1 MKKLVATIL
10 ALVMALGVTTI
21 SWASEV
27 ENVAQTT
34 KGNTTKQ
41 YSSLAEALNA
51 AKDGGTVELL
61 RDVTLT
67 GTWTAVGT
75 ENAPFKGT
83 FDGKGYTITR
93 LTITTSDNEY
103 MGFIGMLDGGT
114 VKNVKFASVSVNGM
128 DDVGTAV
135 GRIINGGIVSG
146 VQVLGGTVS
155 GAKRVG
161 GVVGS
166 IIADGSA
173 LNCTNAATVT
183 GNVYNVG
190 GIVGAAYYTEEGK
203 QMYITNCANN
213 GEVTS
218 SSVGAGG
225 IVGLSAANVS
235 GNTNTAAVKGTE
247 VGGIVG
253 EQKSYGSVTNNTNS
267 GAVTYTTYTSGENT
281 YGAGGIIGWLRYH
294 GTSEARAYK
303 VSDIISVTG
312 NKNSGSVAGG
322 NDAGGIV
329 GTVYNSAV
337 IMNNKN
343 TATSFSATTFAAG
356 IVGNYQ
362 ITEVP
367 AATAPARNELTFGS
381 NNTSTAT
388 LDQINAPCKALLIY
402 TNDNPI
408 IEEVVPDP
416 TPEQPPRYYYNST
429 TDTKTDTTKGS
440 PKTFD
445 AGIGIYAVT
454 AVLSVTGMAW
464 TAKKRH

>member
-10 ALVMALGVTTI
+10 ALALAFSVTTI

-27 ENVAQTT
+27 ENVAQTK
-34 KGNTTKQ
+34 KGNTTTQ

-51 AKDGGTVELL
+51 AKYGGTVELL
-61 RDVTLT
+61 KDVTLT
-67 GTWTAVGT
+67 SNWTTVGT
-75 ENAPFKGT
+75 ETEPFKGT
-83 FDGKGYTITR
+83 FDGKGYTITG
-93 LTITTSDNEY
+93 LTIPTSDNDNEY

-114 VKNVKFASVSVNGM
+114 VKNVKFASVSVNGK

-146 VQVLGGTVS
+146 VQVLGGKVS
-155 GAKRVG
+155 GDKRVG

-166 IIADGSA
+166 IKASGTVSD
-173 LNCTNAATVT
+173 CTNEADVT
-183 GNVYNVG
+183 AKDRNAG
-190 GIVGAAYYTEEGK
+190 GIVGSAYYTATGK
-203 QMYITNCANN
+203 QMYITNCVNN
-213 GEVTS
+213 GAVTAS
-218 SSVGAGG
+218 GVCGG
-225 IVGLSAANVS
+225 IVSLSAANVS

-267 GAVTYTTYTSGENT
+267 GAVTNTSENAA

-294 GTSEARAYK
+294 GTSEASAYE

-312 NKNSGSVAGG
+312 NKNSGSVTGG

-362 ITEVP
+362 TTETP
-367 AATAPARNELTFGS
+367 AATAPAQNKLTFGS

-388 LDQINAPCKALLIY
+388 LDQIKAPCKALLIY
-402 TNDNPI
+402 TNDNHI

-416 TPEQPPRYYYNST
+416 TPEQPPRYYYSSTT

>member
-1 MKKLVATIL
+1 MKKLLATIL
-10 ALVMALGVTTI
+10 ALVMAVGVTTVA
-21 SWASEV
+21 WAEQPA
-27 ENVAQTT
+27 VAKMGETT
-34 KGNTTKQ
+34 YTNLHQ
-41 YSSLAEALNA
+41 ALEAAVN
-51 AKDGGTVELL
+51 GGTVELL
-61 RDVTLT
+61 GDVTLT
-67 GTWTAVGT
+67 GIWTAVGT

-83 FDGKGYTITR
+83 FDGKGYTITG
-93 LTITTSDNEY
+93 LNIPTNDNEY
-103 MGFIGMLDGGT
+103 VGLIGMLDGGK
-114 VKNVKFASVSVNGM
+114 VKNVKFASVSVTGK

-135 GRIINGGIVSG
+135 GRIINGGTVSG

-166 IIADGSA
+166 IKANGTVSD
-173 LNCTNAATVT
+173 CTNAAVVT
-183 GNVYNVG
+183 ANDRNAG
-190 GIVGAAYYTEEGK
+190 GIVGSAYYTATGQ
-203 QMYITNCANN
+203 QMYITNCVNN
-213 GEVTS
+213 GAVTAS
-218 SSVGAGG
+218 GVCGG
-225 IVGLSAANVS
+225 IVSLSAANVS
-235 GNTNTAAVKGTE
+235 GNTNTTEVKGTE

-267 GAVTYTTYTSGENT
+267 GAVTNTSGNAA

-294 GTSEARAYK
+294 GTSEASAYE

-312 NKNSGSVAGG
+312 NKNSGSVTGG

-343 TATSFSATTFAAG
+343 TATSFSAATFAAG

-362 ITEVP
+362 TVETP
-367 AATAPARNELTFGS
+367 AAEAPAQNKLTFGS
-381 NNTSTAT
+381 NTSTT
-388 LDQINAPCKALLIY
+388 PLEQINANCKDLLIY
-402 TNDNPI
+402 TNGNPI

-416 TPEQPPRYYYNST
+416 TPEQPPHYYYHPT

-445 AGIGIYAVT
+445 AGVGIYAVT

>member
-1 MKKLVATIL
+1 MKKLLATIL

-34 KGNTTKQ
+34 KDGTTTP
-41 YSSLAEALNA
+41 YTSLTDALNA

-61 RDVTLT
+61 KNVTLT
-67 GTWTAVGT
+67 RNWTTVGT
-75 ENAPFKGT
+75 ESEPFKGT
-83 FDGKGYTITR
+83 FDGKGYTITG
-93 LTITTSDNEY
+93 LNIPTNDNEY
-103 MGFIGMLDGGT
+103 VGLIGILDGGT
-114 VKNVKFASVSVNGM
+114 VKNVKFASVSVTGK

-135 GRIINGGIVSG
+135 GRIINGGTVSG

-166 IIADGSA
+166 IKANGTVSD
-173 LNCTNAATVT
+173 CTNAAGVT
-183 GNVYNVG
+183 ANDRNAG
-190 GIVGAAYYTEEGK
+190 GIVGSAYYTETGK
-203 QMYITNCANN
+203 QMYITGCVNN
-213 GEVTS
+213 GAVTAS
-218 SSVGAGG
+218 GGVCGG
-225 IVGLSAANVS
+225 IVSLSAANVS

-267 GAVTYTTYTSGENT
+267 GAVMNT
-281 YGAGGIIGWLRYH
+281 GGNAAYGAGGIIGWLRYH
-294 GTSEARAYK
+294 GRSEANAYP
-303 VSDIISVTG
+303 VSEIISVTG
-312 NKNSGSVAGG
+312 NKNSGSVTGG

-343 TATSFSATTFAAG
+343 TATSFSAATFAAG

-362 ITEVP
+362 TVETP
-367 AATAPARNELTFGS
+367 AAEAPAQNKLTFGS
-381 NNTSTAT
+381 DNTSAAT
-388 LDQINAPCKALLIY
+388 LEQITAPCKALLIY

-416 TPEQPPRYYYNST
+416 APEQPPHYYYHPT

>member
-1 MKKLVATIL
+1 MKKLLATIL

-34 KGNTTKQ
+34 KGNTTTQ

-61 RDVTLT
+61 KNVTLT
-67 GTWTAVGT
+67 GNWTTVGT
-75 ENAPFKGT
+75 ESEPFKGT
-83 FDGKGYTITR
+83 FDGKGYTITG
-93 LTITTSDNEY
+93 LNIPTSDNEY

-114 VKNVKFASVSVNGM
+114 VKNVKFASVSVNGK

-166 IIADGSA
+166 IKASGTVSD
-173 LNCTNAATVT
+173 CTNAAGVT
-183 GNVYNVG
+183 ANDRNAG
-190 GIVGAAYYTEEGK
+190 GIVGSAYYTETGK
-203 QMYITNCANN
+203 QMYITNCVNN
-213 GEVTS
+213 GAVTAS
-218 SSVGAGG
+218 GVCGG
-225 IVGLSAANVS
+225 IVSLSAANVS

-267 GAVTYTTYTSGENT
+267 GAVTNT
-281 YGAGGIIGWLRYH
+281 GGNAAYGAGGIIGWLRYH
-294 GTSEARAYK
+294 GTSEASAYE

-312 NKNSGSVAGG
+312 NKNSGSVTGG

-329 GTVYNSAV
+329 GAVYNSAV

-343 TATSFSATTFAAG
+343 TATSFSAATFAAG

-362 ITEVP
+362 TTETP
-367 AATAPARNELTFGS
+367 AATAPAQNKLTFGS
-381 NNTSTAT
+381 NNTSTT
-388 LDQINAPCKALLIY
+388 PLDQITAPCKDLLIY
-402 TNDNPI
+402 TNGNSI
-408 IEEVVPDP
+408 IAEVVPEP
-416 TPEQPPRYYYNST
+416 TPEQPPHYYYHPT
-429 TDTKTDTTKGS
+429 TDTKADETKGS

-445 AGIGIYAVT
+445 AGVGIYAVT

>member
-1 MKKLVATIL
+1 MKKLLATIL

-34 KGNTTKQ
+34 KGNTTTQ

-61 RDVTLT
+61 KNVTLT
-67 GTWTAVGT
+67 GNWTTVGT
-75 ENAPFKGT
+75 ESEPFKGT
-83 FDGKGYTITR
+83 FDGKGYTITG
-93 LTITTSDNEY
+93 LNIPTSDNEY

-114 VKNVKFASVSVNGM
+114 VKNVKFASVSVNGK

-166 IIADGSA
+166 IKASGTVSD
-173 LNCTNAATVT
+173 CTNAAGVT
-183 GNVYNVG
+183 ANDRNAG
-190 GIVGAAYYTEEGK
+190 GIVGSAYYTETGK
-203 QMYITNCANN
+203 QMYITNCVNN
-213 GEVTS
+213 GAVTAS
-218 SSVGAGG
+218 GVCGG
-225 IVGLSAANVS
+225 IVSLSAANVS

-267 GAVTYTTYTSGENT
+267 GAVTNT
-281 YGAGGIIGWLRYH
+281 GGNAAYGAGGIIGWLRYH
-294 GTSEARAYK
+294 GTSEANAYA
-303 VSDIISVTG
+303 VSAIISVTG
-312 NKNSGSVAGG
+312 NKNSGSVTGG

-343 TATSFSATTFAAG
+343 TATSFSAATFAAG

-362 ITEVP
+362 ITETPAAPVP
-367 AATAPARNELTFGS
+367 AQNKLTFGS
-381 NNTSTAT
+381 NNTSAAT
-388 LDQINAPCKALLIY
+388 LDQINAPCEALLIY
-402 TNDNPI
+402 TNGNPI

-416 TPEQPPRYYYNST
+416 TPEQPPHYYYHPT
-429 TDTKTDTTKGS
+429 TDTKADEAKGS

-445 AGIGIYAVT
+445 AGVGIYAVT

>member
-1 MKKLVATIL
+1 MKKLLATIL
-10 ALVMALGVTTI
+10 ALVMALGVTTAA
-21 SWASEV
+21 WAD

-34 KGNTTKQ
+34 KDGTTTP
-41 YSSLAEALNA
+41 YTSLTDALNA
-51 AKDGGTVELL
+51 AKGGGTVELL
-61 RDVTLT
+61 KNVTLT
-67 GTWTAVGT
+67 GNWTTVGT
-75 ENAPFKGT
+75 ETEPFKGT
-83 FDGKGYTITR
+83 FDGKGYTITG
-93 LTITTSDNEY
+93 LNISTNENDY
-103 MGFIGMLDGGT
+103 VGLIGILDGGT
-114 VKNVKFASVSVNGM
+114 VKNVKFASVSVNGK

-135 GRIINGGIVSG
+135 GRIINGGTVSG

-166 IIADGSA
+166 IKANGMVSDCI
-173 LNCTNAATVT
+173 NAATVT
-183 GNVYNVG
+183 GSVYNVG
-190 GIVGAAYYTEEGK
+190 GIVGAAYYTKTDK

-213 GEVTS
+213 GAVTS

-235 GNTNTAAVKGTE
+235 GNTNTAEVKGTE

-267 GAVTYTTYTSGENT
+267 GAVTYTNGANT

-294 GTSEARAYK
+294 GTSEASTYE

-312 NKNSGSVAGG
+312 NKNSGNVTGG

-367 AATAPARNELTFGS
+367 AAAVPAQNKLTFGDD
-381 NNTSTAT
+381 NTSTAT
-388 LDQINAPCKALLIY
+388 LEQITAQCKDRLIY
-402 TNDNPI
+402 TNGNA
-408 IEEVVPDP
+408 IEIVEVPDP
-416 TPEQPPRYYYNST
+416 TPEQPPHYYYHPT
-429 TDTKTDTTKGS
+429 TDTKTDETKGS

>member
-27 ENVAQTT
+27 KNVAQTT
-34 KGNTTKQ
+34 KGNTTTQ
-41 YSSLAEALNA
+41 YSSLTDALNA

-61 RDVTLT
+61 GDVTLT

-75 ENAPFKGT
+75 ETEPFKGT
-83 FDGKGYTITR
+83 FDGKGYTITG
-93 LTITTSDNEY
+93 LAIPTSDNEY
-103 MGFIGMLDGGT
+103 MGFIGMLDGGK
-114 VKNVKFASVSVNGM
+114 VKNVKFASVFVTGKN
-128 DDVGTAV
+128 DVGTAV

-183 GNVYNVG
+183 GSVYNVG
-190 GIVGAAYYTEEGK
+190 GIVGAAYYTKTGK
-203 QMYITNCANN
+203 QMHITDCKNN
-213 GEVTS
+213 GAVTS
-218 SSVGAGG
+218 SGMGAGG

-235 GNTNTAAVKGTE
+235 GNTNTAEVKGTE

-267 GAVTYTTYTSGENT
+267 GAVTYTNGANT

-294 GTSEARAYK
+294 GTSEASAYE

-312 NKNSGSVAGG
+312 NKNSGSVTGG

-362 ITEVP
+362 TTETP
-367 AATAPARNELTFGS
+367 AATAPAQNKLTFGS

-416 TPEQPPRYYYNST
+416 TPEQPPRYYYSSTT

>member
-10 ALVMALGVTTI
+10 ALALAFSVTTI

-34 KGNTTKQ
+34 KGNTTTQ

-61 RDVTLT
+61 KNVTLT
-67 GTWTAVGT
+67 SNWTTVGT
-75 ENAPFKGT
+75 ETEPFKGT
-83 FDGKGYTITR
+83 FDGKGYTITG
-93 LTITTSDNEY
+93 LTIPTSDNDNEY

-114 VKNVKFASVSVNGM
+114 VKNVKFASVSVNGK

-166 IIADGSA
+166 IKASGTVSD
-173 LNCTNAATVT
+173 CTNAAVVT
-183 GNVYNVG
+183 ANDRNAG
-190 GIVGAAYYTEEGK
+190 GIVGSAYYTETGK
-203 QMYITNCANN
+203 QMYITNCVNN
-213 GEVTS
+213 GAVTAS
-218 SSVGAGG
+218 GVCGG
-225 IVGLSAANVS
+225 IVSLSAANVS

-267 GAVTYTTYTSGENT
+267 GAVTNTSENAA

-294 GTSEARAYK
+294 GTSEASAYE

-312 NKNSGSVAGG
+312 NKNSGSVTGG

-362 ITEVP
+362 TTETP
-367 AATAPARNELTFGS
+367 AATAPAQNKLTFGS

-388 LDQINAPCKALLIY
+388 LDQINALCKALLIY

-416 TPEQPPRYYYNST
+416 TPEQPPRYYYSSTT

>member
-34 KGNTTKQ
+34 KGNTTTQ

-61 RDVTLT
+61 GDVTLT

-75 ENAPFKGT
+75 KNAPFKGT
-83 FDGKGYTITR
+83 FDGKGYTITG
-93 LTITTSDNEY
+93 LNIPTSDNEY

-114 VKNVKFASVSVNGM
+114 VKNVKFASVSVNGK

-183 GNVYNVG
+183 GSVYNVG
-190 GIVGAAYYTEEGK
+190 GIVGAAYYTKTGK
-203 QMYITNCANN
+203 QMHITDCKNN
-213 GEVTS
+213 GAVIS
-218 SSVGAGG
+218 SGMGAGG

-235 GNTNTAAVKGTE
+235 GNTNMAEVKGTE

-267 GAVTYTTYTSGENT
+267 GAVTYTNGANT

-294 GTSEARAYK
+294 GTSEASAYE

-312 NKNSGSVAGG
+312 NKNSGSVTGK

-329 GTVYNSAV
+329 GVVYNSAV

-343 TATSFSATTFAAG
+343 TATSISAATFAAG

-367 AATAPARNELTFGS
+367 AAAVPVQNKLTFGDD
-381 NNTSTAT
+381 NTSTAT
-388 LDQINAPCKALLIY
+388 LEQITAQCKDLLIY
-402 TNDNPI
+402 TNGNA
-408 IEEVVPDP
+408 IEIVEVPDP

-429 TDTKTDTTKGS
+429 TTTTKDEAKGS

>member
-1 MKKLVATIL
+1 MKKLLATIL
-10 ALVMALGVTTI
+10 ALVMALSVTTI

-34 KGNTTKQ
+34 KGNTTTQ

-61 RDVTLT
+61 KNVTLT
-67 GTWTAVGT
+67 GNWTTVGT
-75 ENAPFKGT
+75 ETEPFKGT
-83 FDGKGYTITR
+83 FDGKGYTITG
-93 LTITTSDNEY
+93 LTILTSYNEY

-114 VKNVKFASVSVNGM
+114 VKNVKFASVSVNGK

-166 IIADGSA
+166 IKASGTVSDCI
-173 LNCTNAATVT
+173 NAAVVT
-183 GNVYNVG
+183 ANDRNAG
-190 GIVGAAYYTEEGK
+190 GIVGSAYYTATGQ
-203 QMYITNCANN
+203 QMYITNCVNN
-213 GEVTS
+213 GAVTAS
-218 SSVGAGG
+218 GGVCGG
-225 IVGLSAANVS
+225 IVSLSAANVS

-267 GAVTYTTYTSGENT
+267 GAVMNT
-281 YGAGGIIGWLRYH
+281 GGNAAYGAGGIIGWLRYH
-294 GTSEARAYK
+294 GRSEANAYP
-303 VSDIISVTG
+303 VSEIISVTG
-312 NKNSGSVAGG
+312 NKNSGSVTGD

-343 TATSFSATTFAAG
+343 TATSFTAATFAAG

-362 ITEVP
+362 TVETP
-367 AATAPARNELTFGS
+367 AAGAPAQNKLTFGS
-381 NNTSTAT
+381 DNTSAAT
-388 LDQINAPCKALLIY
+388 LEQITAPCKALLIY

-416 TPEQPPRYYYNST
+416 APEQPPHYYYHPT

-445 AGIGIYAVT
+445 AGVGIYAVT

>member
-34 KGNTTKQ
+34 KGNTTTQ

-61 RDVTLT
+61 KNVTLT
-67 GTWTAVGT
+67 GNWTTVGT
-75 ENAPFKGT
+75 ETEPFKGT
-83 FDGKGYTITR
+83 FDGKGYTITG
-93 LTITTSDNEY
+93 LIIPTSDNEY

-114 VKNVKFASVSVNGM
+114 VKNVKFASVSVTGKN
-128 DDVGTAV
+128 DVGTAV
-135 GRIINGGIVSG
+135 GRIINGGTVSG
-146 VQVLGGTVS
+146 VQVLSGSVS

-183 GNVYNVG
+183 GSVYNVG

-235 GNTNTAAVKGTE
+235 GNTNTAPVKGTE

-267 GAVTYTTYTSGENT
+267 GAVTYTSGENT

-294 GTSEARAYK
+294 GTREASAYK

-362 ITEVP
+362 TTETP
-367 AATAPARNELTFGS
+367 AATAPAQNKLTFGS

-416 TPEQPPRYYYNST
+416 TPEQPPHYYYHPT
-429 TDTKTDTTKGS
+429 TDTKADDTKGS

-445 AGIGIYAVT
+445 AGVGIYAVT

>member
-10 ALVMALGVTTI
+10 ALALAFSVTTI

-34 KGNTTKQ
+34 KGNTTTQ

-61 RDVTLT
+61 KNVTLT
-67 GTWTAVGT
+67 GNWTTVGT
-75 ENAPFKGT
+75 ESEPFKGT
-83 FDGKGYTITR
+83 FDGKGYTITG
-93 LTITTSDNEY
+93 LTIPTSDNEY

-114 VKNVKFASVSVNGM
+114 VKNVKFASVSVNGK

-166 IIADGSA
+166 IKASGTVSD
-173 LNCTNAATVT
+173 CTNAAVVT
-183 GNVYNVG
+183 ANDRNAG
-190 GIVGAAYYTEEGK
+190 GIVGSAYYTETGK
-203 QMYITNCANN
+203 QMYITNCENN
-213 GEVTS
+213 GAVTAS
-218 SSVGAGG
+218 GVCGG
-225 IVGLSAANVS
+225 IVSLSAANVS

-267 GAVTYTTYTSGENT
+267 GAVTNTSENAA

-294 GTSEARAYK
+294 GTSEASAYE

-312 NKNSGSVAGG
+312 NKNSGSVTGG

-362 ITEVP
+362 TVETP
-367 AATAPARNELTFGS
+367 AAEAPAQNKLTFGS
-381 NNTSTAT
+381 NTSTT
-388 LDQINAPCKALLIY
+388 PLEQINANCKDLLIY
-402 TNDNPI
+402 TNGNPI

-416 TPEQPPRYYYNST
+416 TPEQPPHYYYHPT

-445 AGIGIYAVT
+445 AGVGIYAVT

>member
-1 MKKLVATIL
+1 MKKLLATIL
-10 ALVMALGVTTI
+10 ALALAFSVTTL
-21 SWASEV
+21 SWAD

-34 KGNTTKQ
+34 KDNTTTP
-41 YSSLAEALNA
+41 YTSLVDALNA
-51 AKDGGTVELL
+51 AKNGGTVELL

-67 GTWTAVGT
+67 GNWTTVGT
-75 ENAPFKGT
+75 ETEPFKGT
-83 FDGKGYTITR
+83 FDGKGYTITG
-93 LTITTSDNEY
+93 LTIPTSDKY

-114 VKNVKFASVSVNGM
+114 VKNVKFASVSVTGK

-166 IIADGSA
+166 IKANGKVSD
-173 LNCTNAATVT
+173 CTNAAVVT
-183 GNVYNVG
+183 ANDRNAG
-190 GIVGAAYYTEEGK
+190 GIVGSAYYTATGQ
-203 QMYITNCANN
+203 QMYITNCVNN
-213 GEVTS
+213 GAVTAS
-218 SSVGAGG
+218 GVCGG
-225 IVGLSAANVS
+225 IVSLSAANVS

-267 GAVTYTTYTSGENT
+267 GAVTKTGGNAA

-294 GTSEARAYK
+294 ETSEANAYP
-303 VSDIISVTG
+303 VSEIISVTG
-312 NKNSGSVAGG
+312 NKNSGSVTGG

-337 IMNNKN
+337 IMNNQN
-343 TATSFSATTFAAG
+343 TATSISAATFAAG

-362 ITEVP
+362 TVETP
-367 AATAPARNELTFGS
+367 TAEAPAQNKLTFGS
-381 NNTSTAT
+381 DNTSAAT
-388 LDQINAPCKALLIY
+388 LEQITAPCKALLIY

-416 TPEQPPRYYYNST
+416 APEQPPHYYYHPT
-429 TDTKTDTTKGS
+429 TDTKTDEAKGS

>member
-1 MKKLVATIL
+1 MKKLLATIL

-34 KGNTTKQ
+34 KGNTTTQ

-51 AKDGGTVELL
+51 AKNGGTVELL
-61 RDVTLT
+61 KNVTLT
-67 GTWTAVGT
+67 GNWTTVGA
-75 ENAPFKGT
+75 ESDPFKGT
-83 FDGKGYTITR
+83 FDGKGYTITG
-93 LTITTSDNEY
+93 LNISTSENDY
-103 MGFIGMLDGGT
+103 VGFIGELDGGK
-114 VKNVKFASVSVNGM
+114 VKNVKFASVSVTGKN
-128 DDVGTAV
+128 DVGTAV

-183 GNVYNVG
+183 GSEYNVG
-190 GIVGAAYYTEEGK
+190 GIVGAAYYTKTGK
-203 QMYITNCANN
+203 QMHITDCKNN
-213 GEVTS
+213 GAVTS
-218 SSVGAGG
+218 SGMGAGG

-235 GNTNTAAVKGTE
+235 GNTNTAEVKGTE

-253 EQKSYGSVTNNTNS
+253 EQKFYGSVTNNTNS
-267 GAVTYTTYTSGENT
+267 GAVTYTNGANT

-294 GTSEARAYK
+294 GTSEASEYE

-312 NKNSGSVAGG
+312 NKNSGSVTGG

-337 IMNNKN
+337 IMNNQN
-343 TATSFSATTFAAG
+343 TATSISAATFAAG

-362 ITEVP
+362 TVETP
-367 AATAPARNELTFGS
+367 TAEAPAQNKLTFGS
-381 NNTSTAT
+381 NNTSTT
-388 LDQINAPCKALLIY
+388 PLERINANCKDLLIY
-402 TNDNPI
+402 TNGNPI

-416 TPEQPPRYYYNST
+416 TPEQPPRYYYSST

>member
-1 MKKLVATIL
+1 MKKLLATIL
-10 ALVMALGVTTI
+10 ALVMAVGVTTI
-21 SWASEV
+21 SWAEQPA
-27 ENVAQTT
+27 VAKMGGTT
-34 KGNTTKQ
+34 YTNLHQ
-41 YSSLAEALNA
+41 ALEEAVN
-51 AKDGGTVELL
+51 GGTVELL
-61 RDVTLT
+61 GDVTLT
-67 GTWTAVGT
+67 DTWTAVGT

-83 FDGKGYTITR
+83 FDGKGYTITG
-93 LTITTSDNEY
+93 LTIPTSDNDEY

-114 VKNVKFASVSVNGM
+114 VKNVKFASVSVTGK

-135 GRIINGGIVSG
+135 GRIINGGIVSD

-166 IIADGSA
+166 IKASGTVSD
-173 LNCTNAATVT
+173 CTNAAVVT
-183 GNVYNVG
+183 ANDRNAG
-190 GIVGAAYYTEEGK
+190 GIVGSAYYTATGQ
-203 QMYITNCANN
+203 QMYITNCVNN
-213 GEVTS
+213 GAVTAS
-218 SSVGAGG
+218 GVCGG
-225 IVGLSAANVS
+225 IVSLSAANVS

-267 GAVTYTTYTSGENT
+267 GAVANT
-281 YGAGGIIGWLRYH
+281 GGNAAYGAGGIIGWLRYH
-294 GTSEARAYK
+294 ETSEANEYP
-303 VSDIISVTG
+303 VSEIISVTG
-312 NKNSGSVAGG
+312 NKNSGSVTGG

-343 TATSFSATTFAAG
+343 TATSFSAATFAAG

-362 ITEVP
+362 TVETP
-367 AATAPARNELTFGS
+367 AAEAPAQNKLTFGS
-381 NNTSTAT
+381 DNTSAAT
-388 LDQINAPCKALLIY
+388 LEQITAPCKALLIY

-416 TPEQPPRYYYNST
+416 APEQPPHYYYHPT

-445 AGIGIYAVT
+445 AGVGIYAVT

>member
-27 ENVAQTT
+27 ENVAKTT
-34 KGNTTKQ
+34 KGNTTTP
-41 YSSLAEALNA
+41 YTSLTDALNA

-61 RDVTLT
+61 GDVTLT

-83 FDGKGYTITR
+83 FDGKGYTITG
-93 LTITTSDNEY
+93 LNISTNENDY
-103 MGFIGMLDGGT
+103 VGLIGILDGGT
-114 VKNVKFASVSVNGM
+114 VKNVKFARVSVTGKN
-128 DDVGTAV
+128 DVGTAV

-166 IIADGSA
+166 IKANGTVSD
-173 LNCTNAATVT
+173 CTNAAVVT
-183 GNVYNVG
+183 ANDRNAG
-190 GIVGAAYYTEEGK
+190 GIVGSAYYTETGK
-203 QMYITNCANN
+203 QMYITNCVNN
-213 GEVTS
+213 GAVTAS
-218 SSVGAGG
+218 GVCGVCGG
-225 IVGLSAANVS
+225 IVSLSAANVS

-267 GAVTYTTYTSGENT
+267 GAVTNTSENAA

-294 GTSEARAYK
+294 DTSEASAYE

-312 NKNSGSVAGG
+312 NKNSGNVTGG

-362 ITEVP
+362 ITEDPAAAVP
-367 AATAPARNELTFGS
+367 AQNKLTFGS

-416 TPEQPPRYYYNST
+416 TPEQPPRYYYSST

>member
-1 MKKLVATIL
+1 MKKLLATIL

-34 KGNTTKQ
+34 KGNTTTQ

-61 RDVTLT
+61 KNVTLT
-67 GTWTAVGT
+67 GNWTTVGT
-75 ENAPFKGT
+75 ESEPFKGT
-83 FDGKGYTITR
+83 FDGKGYTITG
-93 LTITTSDNEY
+93 LNIPTSDNEY
-103 MGFIGMLDGGT
+103 MGFIGMLNGGT
-114 VKNVKFASVSVNGM
+114 VKNVKFASVSVNGK

-166 IIADGSA
+166 IKASGTVSD
-173 LNCTNAATVT
+173 CTNAAGVT
-183 GNVYNVG
+183 ANDRNAG
-190 GIVGAAYYTEEGK
+190 GIVGSAYYTETGK
-203 QMYITNCANN
+203 QMYITNCVNN
-213 GEVTS
+213 GAVTAS
-218 SSVGAGG
+218 GVCGG
-225 IVGLSAANVS
+225 IVSLSAANVS
-235 GNTNTAAVKGTE
+235 GNTNTAAVQGTE

-267 GAVTYTTYTSGENT
+267 GAVTNT
-281 YGAGGIIGWLRYH
+281 GRNAAYGAGGIIGWLRYH
-294 GTSEARAYK
+294 GTSEANAYA
-303 VSDIISVTG
+303 VSEIISVTG
-312 NKNSGSVAGG
+312 NKNSGSVTGG

-343 TATSFSATTFAAG
+343 TATSLSAATFAAG

-362 ITEVP
+362 TTETP
-367 AATAPARNELTFGS
+367 AATAPAQNKLTFGS
-381 NNTSTAT
+381 NNTSAAT
-388 LDQINAPCKALLIY
+388 LDQINAACEALLIY
-402 TNDNPI
+402 TNGNPI

-416 TPEQPPRYYYNST
+416 TPEQPPRYYYYNSTT
-429 TDTKTDTTKGS
+429 TDTKADEAKGS

>member
-1 MKKLVATIL
+1 MKKLLATIL

-34 KGNTTKQ
+34 KGNTTTQ

-61 RDVTLT
+61 KNVTLT
-67 GTWTAVGT
+67 GNWTTVGT
-75 ENAPFKGT
+75 ESEPFEGT
-83 FDGKGYTITR
+83 FDGKGYTITG
-93 LTITTSDNEY
+93 LNIPTSDNEY

-114 VKNVKFASVSVNGM
+114 VKNVKFASVSVNGK

-166 IIADGSA
+166 IKASGTVSD
-173 LNCTNAATVT
+173 CTNAAVVT
-183 GNVYNVG
+183 ANDRNAG
-190 GIVGAAYYTEEGK
+190 GIVGSAYYTATGQ
-203 QMYITNCANN
+203 QMYITNCVNN
-213 GEVTS
+213 GAVTAS
-218 SSVGAGG
+218 GVCGG
-225 IVGLSAANVS
+225 IVSLSAANVS

-267 GAVTYTTYTSGENT
+267 GAVVNT
-281 YGAGGIIGWLRYH
+281 GGNAAYGAGGIIGWLRYH
-294 GTSEARAYK
+294 GRSEANAYP
-303 VSDIISVTG
+303 VSEIISVTG
-312 NKNSGSVAGG
+312 NKNSGSVTGG

-337 IMNNKN
+337 IMNNQN
-343 TATSFSATTFAAG
+343 TAASFSAATFAAG

-362 ITEVP
+362 TVETP
-367 AATAPARNELTFGS
+367 AAEAPAQNKLTFGS
-381 NNTSTAT
+381 NTSTT
-388 LDQINAPCKALLIY
+388 PLEQINANCKDLLIY
-402 TNDNPI
+402 TNGNPI

-416 TPEQPPRYYYNST
+416 TPEPPPRYYYSSTT

-445 AGIGIYAVT
+445 AGIGIYALT

>member
-1 MKKLVATIL
+1 MLATIL

-34 KGNTTKQ
+34 KGNTTTQ

-61 RDVTLT
+61 KNVTLT
-67 GTWTAVGT
+67 GNWTTVGT
-75 ENAPFKGT
+75 ETEPFKGT
-83 FDGKGYTITR
+83 FDGKGYTITG
-93 LTITTSDNEY
+93 LTIPTSDNEY

-114 VKNVKFASVSVNGM
+114 VKNVKFASVSVTGKN
-128 DDVGTAV
+128 DVGTAV

-166 IIADGSA
+166 IKASGTVSD
-173 LNCTNAATVT
+173 CTNAAVVT
-183 GNVYNVG
+183 ANDRNAG
-190 GIVGAAYYTEEGK
+190 GIVGSAYYTETGK
-203 QMYITNCANN
+203 QMYITNCVNN
-213 GEVTS
+213 GAVTAS
-218 SSVGAGG
+218 GVCGG
-225 IVGLSAANVS
+225 IVSLSAANVS

-267 GAVTYTTYTSGENT
+267 GAVTNTGENAA

-294 GTSEARAYK
+294 GTSEASAYE

-312 NKNSGSVAGG
+312 NKNSGNVTGG

-367 AATAPARNELTFGS
+367 AAAVPARNKLTFGDD
-381 NNTSTAT
+381 NTSTAT
-388 LDQINAPCKALLIY
+388 LEQITAQCKDRLIY
-402 TNDNPI
+402 TNGNA
-408 IEEVVPDP
+408 IEIVEVPDP

-429 TDTKTDTTKGS
+429 TTDTKADETKGS

-445 AGIGIYAVT
+445 AGVGIYAVT

>member
-10 ALVMALGVTTI
+10 ALALAFSVTTI

-34 KGNTTKQ
+34 KGNTTTQ

-61 RDVTLT
+61 KNVTLT
-67 GTWTAVGT
+67 SNWTTVGT
-75 ENAPFKGT
+75 ETEPFKGT
-83 FDGKGYTITR
+83 FDGKGYTITG
-93 LTITTSDNEY
+93 LTIPTSDNEY

-114 VKNVKFASVSVNGM
+114 VKNVKFASVSVNGK

-166 IIADGSA
+166 IKASGTVSD
-173 LNCTNAATVT
+173 CTNAAVVT
-183 GNVYNVG
+183 ANDRNAG
-190 GIVGAAYYTEEGK
+190 GIVGSAYYTATGQ
-203 QMYITNCANN
+203 QMYITNCVNN
-213 GEVTS
+213 GAVTAFG
-218 SSVGAGG
+218 VCGG
-225 IVGLSAANVS
+225 IVSLSAANVS

-267 GAVTYTTYTSGENT
+267 GAVTNTSENAA

-294 GTSEARAYK
+294 GTSEASAYE

-312 NKNSGSVAGG
+312 NKNSGSVTGG

-362 ITEVP
+362 TTETP
-367 AATAPARNELTFGS
+367 AATAPAQNKLTFGS

-416 TPEQPPRYYYNST
+416 TPEQPPRYYYSSTT

>member
-1 MKKLVATIL
+1 MLATIL
-10 ALVMALGVTTI
+10 ALVMAVGVTTI

-34 KGNTTKQ
+34 KGNTTTQ

-61 RDVTLT
+61 KNVTLT
-67 GTWTAVGT
+67 GNWTTVGA
-75 ENAPFKGT
+75 ESKPFKGT
-83 FDGKGYTITR
+83 FDGKGYTITG
-93 LTITTSDNEY
+93 LNISTSENDY
-103 MGFIGMLDGGT
+103 VGFIGMLDGGK
-114 VKNVKFASVSVNGM
+114 VKNVKFASVSVTGKN
-128 DDVGTAV
+128 DVGTAV

-183 GNVYNVG
+183 GSVYNVG
-190 GIVGAAYYTEEGK
+190 GIVGAAYYTKTGK
-203 QMYITNCANN
+203 QMHITDCKNN
-213 GEVTS
+213 GAVTS
-218 SSVGAGG
+218 SGMGAGG

-235 GNTNTAAVKGTE
+235 GNTNTAEVKGTE

-267 GAVTYTTYTSGENT
+267 GAVTYTNGANT

-294 GTSEARAYK
+294 GTSEASAYE

-312 NKNSGSVAGG
+312 NKNSGSVTGG

-356 IVGNYQ
+356 IVGDYQ
-362 ITEVP
+362 TTEAP
-367 AATAPARNELTFGS
+367 AATAPAPARNKLTFGS

-429 TDTKTDTTKGS
+429 TTDTKTDETKGS

>member
-1 MKKLVATIL
+1 MKKLLATIL

-34 KGNTTKQ
+34 KGNTTTQ

-61 RDVTLT
+61 KNVTLT
-67 GTWTAVGT
+67 GNWTTVGT
-75 ENAPFKGT
+75 ESEPFEGT
-83 FDGKGYTITR
+83 FDGKGYTITG
-93 LTITTSDNEY
+93 LNIPTSDNEY

-114 VKNVKFASVSVNGM
+114 VKNVKFASVSVNGK

-146 VQVLGGTVS
+146 VQVLDGTVS

-166 IIADGSA
+166 IKASGTVSD
-173 LNCTNAATVT
+173 CTNAAGVT
-183 GNVYNVG
+183 ANDRNAG
-190 GIVGAAYYTEEGK
+190 GIVGSAYYTETGK
-203 QMYITNCANN
+203 QMYITNCVNN
-213 GEVTS
+213 GAVKAS
-218 SSVGAGG
+218 GVCGG
-225 IVGLSAANVS
+225 IVSLSAANVS

-267 GAVTYTTYTSGENT
+267 GAVTNT
-281 YGAGGIIGWLRYH
+281 GGNAAYGAGGIIGWLRYH
-294 GTSEARAYK
+294 GTSEASAYE

-312 NKNSGSVAGG
+312 NKNSGSVTGG

-329 GTVYNSAV
+329 GAVYNSAV

-343 TATSFSATTFAAG
+343 TATSFYAATFAAG

-362 ITEVP
+362 TTETP
-367 AATAPARNELTFGS
+367 AATAPAQNKLTFGS
-381 NNTSTAT
+381 NNTSTT
-388 LDQINAPCKALLIY
+388 PLDQITAPCKDLLIY
-402 TNDNPI
+402 TNGNSI
-408 IEEVVPDP
+408 IAEVVPEP
-416 TPEQPPRYYYNST
+416 TPEQPPHYYYHPT

>member
-1 MKKLVATIL
+1 MKKLLATIL

-34 KGNTTKQ
+34 KGNTTTQ

-61 RDVTLT
+61 KNVTLT
-67 GTWTAVGT
+67 GNWTTVGA
-75 ENAPFKGT
+75 ESEPFKGT
-83 FDGKGYTITR
+83 FDGKGYTITG
-93 LTITTSDNEY
+93 LNISTSENDY
-103 MGFIGMLDGGT
+103 VGFIGMLDGGK
-114 VKNVKFASVSVNGM
+114 VKNVKFASVSVTGKN
-128 DDVGTAV
+128 DVGTAV

-183 GNVYNVG
+183 GSVYNVG
-190 GIVGAAYYTEEGK
+190 GIVGAAYYTKTGK
-203 QMYITNCANN
+203 QMHITDCKNN
-213 GEVTS
+213 GAVTS
-218 SSVGAGG
+218 SGMGAGG

-235 GNTNTAAVKGTE
+235 GNTNTAEVKGTE

-267 GAVTYTTYTSGENT
+267 GAVTYTNGANT

-294 GTSEARAYK
+294 GTSEASAYE

-312 NKNSGSVAGG
+312 NKNSGSVTGG

-337 IMNNKN
+337 IMNNQN
-343 TATSFSATTFAAG
+343 TATSISAATFAAG

-362 ITEVP
+362 TVETP
-367 AATAPARNELTFGS
+367 TAEAPAQNKLTFGS
-381 NNTSTAT
+381 NNTSTT
-388 LDQINAPCKALLIY
+388 PLEQINANCKDLLIY
-402 TNDNPI
+402 TNGNPI

-416 TPEQPPRYYYNST
+416 TPEQPPHYYYHPT
-429 TDTKTDTTKGS
+429 TDTKADETKGS

-454 AVLSVTGMAW
+454 AVLSATGMAW

>member
-1 MKKLVATIL
+1 MKKLLATIL

-34 KGNTTKQ
+34 KDGTTTP
-41 YSSLAEALNA
+41 YTSLTDALNA

-61 RDVTLT
+61 KNVTLT
-67 GTWTAVGT
+67 RNWTTVGT
-75 ENAPFKGT
+75 ESVPFKGT
-83 FDGKGYTITR
+83 FDGKGYTITG
-93 LTITTSDNEY
+93 LNIPTNDNEY
-103 MGFIGMLDGGT
+103 VGLIGILDGGT
-114 VKNVKFASVSVNGM
+114 VKNVKFASVSVTGK

-135 GRIINGGIVSG
+135 GRIINGGTVSG

-166 IIADGSA
+166 IKANGTVSD
-173 LNCTNAATVT
+173 CTNAAGVT
-183 GNVYNVG
+183 ANDRNAG
-190 GIVGAAYYTEEGK
+190 GIVGSAYYTETGK
-203 QMYITNCANN
+203 QMYITGCVNN
-213 GEVTS
+213 GAVTAS
-218 SSVGAGG
+218 GGVCGG
-225 IVGLSAANVS
+225 IVSLSAANVS

-267 GAVTYTTYTSGENT
+267 GAVMNT
-281 YGAGGIIGWLRYH
+281 GGNAAYGAGGIIGWLRYH
-294 GTSEARAYK
+294 GRSEANAYP
-303 VSDIISVTG
+303 VSEIISVTG
-312 NKNSGSVAGG
+312 NKNSGSVTGG

-343 TATSFSATTFAAG
+343 TATSFSAATFAAG

-362 ITEVP
+362 TVETP
-367 AATAPARNELTFGS
+367 AAEAPAQNKLTFGS
-381 NNTSTAT
+381 DNTSAAT
-388 LDQINAPCKALLIY
+388 LEQITAPCKALLIY

-416 TPEQPPRYYYNST
+416 APEQPPHYYYHPT

>member
-34 KGNTTKQ
+34 KDGTTTP
-41 YSSLAEALNA
+41 YTSLTDALNA
-51 AKDGGTVELL
+51 AKGGGTVELL
-61 RDVTLT
+61 KNVTLT
-67 GTWTAVGT
+67 GNWTTVGT
-75 ENAPFKGT
+75 ESEPFKGT
-83 FDGKGYTITR
+83 FDGKGYTITG
-93 LTITTSDNEY
+93 LNIPTNDNEY
-103 MGFIGMLDGGT
+103 VGLIGILDGGT
-114 VKNVKFASVSVNGM
+114 VKNVKFASVSVSGK

-135 GRIINGGIVSG
+135 GRIINGGTVSR
-146 VQVLGGTVS
+146 VQVLDGTVS

-166 IIADGSA
+166 IKASGTVND
-173 LNCTNAATVT
+173 CTNAATVT
-183 GNVYNVG
+183 GSVYNVG
-190 GIVGAAYYTEEGK
+190 GIVGAAYYTKTDK
-203 QMYITNCANN
+203 QMYITNCANS
-213 GEVTS
+213 GAVTS

-267 GAVTYTTYTSGENT
+267 GAVTYTNGANT

-294 GTSEARAYK
+294 GTSEASAYE

-312 NKNSGSVAGG
+312 NKNSGSVTGG

-362 ITEVP
+362 TTEAP
-367 AATAPARNELTFGS
+367 AATAPAQNKLTFGS
-381 NNTSTAT
+381 NNTSTT
-388 LDQINAPCKALLIY
+388 PLEQITAQCKDLLIY
-402 TNDNPI
+402 TNGNA
-408 IEEVVPDP
+408 IEIVEVPDP
-416 TPEQPPRYYYNST
+416 TPEQPPHYYYHPT
-429 TDTKTDTTKGS
+429 TDTKADETKGS

>member
-10 ALVMALGVTTI
+10 ALVMALGVTTVA
-21 SWASEV
+21 WAEQPA
-27 ENVAQTT
+27 VAKMGETT
-34 KGNTTKQ
+34 YTNLHQ
-41 YSSLAEALNA
+41 ALEAAVN
-51 AKDGGTVELL
+51 GGTVELL
-61 RDVTLT
+61 GDVTLT
-67 GTWTAVGT
+67 TWTAVGT
-75 ENAPFKGT
+75 ETDPFKGT
-83 FDGKGYTITR
+83 FDGKGYTITG
-93 LTITTSDNEY
+93 LNISTNENDY
-103 MGFIGMLDGGT
+103 VGLIGILDGGT
-114 VKNVKFASVSVNGM
+114 VKNVKFAGVSVNGK

-135 GRIINGGIVSG
+135 GRIINGGTVSG
-146 VQVLGGTVS
+146 VQVLSGSVS

-183 GNVYNVG
+183 GSVYNVG

-235 GNTNTAAVKGTE
+235 GNTNTAPVKGTE

-267 GAVTYTTYTSGENT
+267 GAVTYTSGENT

-294 GTSEARAYK
+294 GTREASAYK

-337 IMNNKN
+337 IMNNQN
-343 TATSFSATTFAAG
+343 TAASFSAATFAAG

-362 ITEVP
+362 TTETP
-367 AATAPARNELTFGS
+367 AATAPAQNKLTFGS

-388 LDQINAPCKALLIY
+388 LEQITAQCKDLLIY
-402 TNDNPI
+402 TNGNA
-408 IEEVVPDP
+408 IEIVEVPDP

-429 TDTKTDTTKGS
+429 TDTKADGTKGS

-445 AGIGIYAVT
+445 AGVGIYALT

>member
-34 KGNTTKQ
+34 KGNTTTQ

-61 RDVTLT
+61 KNVTLT
-67 GTWTAVGT
+67 GNWTTVGT
-75 ENAPFKGT
+75 ETEPFKGT
-83 FDGKGYTITR
+83 FDGKGYTITG
-93 LTITTSDNEY
+93 LNIPTSDNEY

-114 VKNVKFASVSVNGM
+114 VKNVKFASVSVTGKN
-128 DDVGTAV
+128 DVGTAV
-135 GRIINGGIVSG
+135 GRIINGGTVSG
-146 VQVLGGTVS
+146 VQVLSGSVS

-183 GNVYNVG
+183 GSVYNVG

-235 GNTNTAAVKGTE
+235 GNTNTAPVKGTE

-267 GAVTYTTYTSGENT
+267 GAVTYTSGENT

-294 GTSEARAYK
+294 GTREASAYK

-362 ITEVP
+362 TTETP
-367 AATAPARNELTFGS
+367 AATAPAQNKLTFGS

-416 TPEQPPRYYYNST
+416 TPEQPPHYYYHPT
-429 TDTKTDTTKGS
+429 TDTKADDTKGS

-445 AGIGIYAVT
+445 AGVGIYAVT

>member
-1 MKKLVATIL
+1 MKKLLATIL

-34 KGNTTKQ
+34 KGNTTTQ

-61 RDVTLT
+61 GDVTLT

-75 ENAPFKGT
+75 KNAPFKGT
-83 FDGKGYTITR
+83 FDGKGYTITG
-93 LTITTSDNEY
+93 LTIPTSDNEY

-114 VKNVKFASVSVNGM
+114 VKNVKFASVSVNGN

-135 GRIINGGIVSG
+135 GRIISGGIVSG

-166 IIADGSA
+166 IKASGTVSD
-173 LNCTNAATVT
+173 CTNAAGVT
-183 GNVYNVG
+183 ATGRNAG
-190 GIVGAAYYTEEGK
+190 GIVGSAYYTETGK
-203 QMYITNCANN
+203 QMYITNCVNN
-213 GEVTS
+213 GAVTAS
-218 SSVGAGG
+218 GVCGG
-225 IVGLSAANVS
+225 IVSLSAANVS
-235 GNTNTAAVKGTE
+235 GNTNTAAVNGTE

-267 GAVTYTTYTSGENT
+267 GAVTNT
-281 YGAGGIIGWLRYH
+281 GGNAAYGAGGIIGWLRYH
-294 GTSEARAYK
+294 ETSEANAYP
-303 VSDIISVTG
+303 VSEIISVTG
-312 NKNSGSVAGG
+312 NKNSGSVTGK

-329 GTVYNSAV
+329 GVVYNSAV

-343 TATSFSATTFAAG
+343 TATSISATTFAAG

-362 ITEVP
+362 TVETP
-367 AATAPARNELTFGS
+367 AAEAPAQNKLTFGDD
-381 NNTSTAT
+381 NTSTAT
-388 LDQINAPCKALLIY
+388 LEQITAQCRDRLIY
-402 TNDNPI
+402 TNGNA
-408 IEEVVPDP
+408 IEIVEVPDP
-416 TPEQPPRYYYNST
+416 TPEQPPHYYYHPT

-445 AGIGIYAVT
+445 AGVGIYAVT

>member
-34 KGNTTKQ
+34 KGNTTTQ
-41 YSSLAEALNA
+41 YSSLTDALNA

-61 RDVTLT
+61 GDVTLT

-83 FDGKGYTITR
+83 FDGKGYTITG
-93 LTITTSDNEY
+93 LIIPTSDNEY

-114 VKNVKFASVSVNGM
+114 VKNVKFASVSVTGKN
-128 DDVGTAV
+128 DVGTAV

-183 GNVYNVG
+183 GSVYNVG
-190 GIVGAAYYTEEGK
+190 GIVGAAYYTKTGK
-203 QMYITNCANN
+203 QMHITDCKNN
-213 GEVTS
+213 GAVTS
-218 SSVGAGG
+218 SGMGAGG

-235 GNTNTAAVKGTE
+235 GNTNTAEVKGTE

-267 GAVTYTTYTSGENT
+267 GAVTYTNGANT

-294 GTSEARAYK
+294 GTSEASAYK

-312 NKNSGSVAGG
+312 NKNSGSVTGG

-362 ITEVP
+362 TVETP
-367 AATAPARNELTFGS
+367 AAEAPAKNKLTFGDD
-381 NNTSTAT
+381 NTSTAT
-388 LDQINAPCKALLIY
+388 LEQITAQCKDLLIY
-402 TNDNPI
+402 TNGNA
-408 IEEVVPDP
+408 IEIVEVPDP

-429 TDTKTDTTKGS
+429 TTTTKDEAKGS

>member
-1 MKKLVATIL
+1 MKKLLAAIL

-34 KGNTTKQ
+34 KGNTTTQ

-61 RDVTLT
+61 KNVTLT
-67 GTWTAVGT
+67 GNWTTVGT
-75 ENAPFKGT
+75 EPEPFKGT
-83 FDGKGYTITR
+83 FDGKGYTITG
-93 LTITTSDNEY
+93 LNIPTNDNEY
-103 MGFIGMLDGGT
+103 VGLIDILDGGT
-114 VKNVKFASVSVNGM
+114 VKNVKFASVSVTGKN
-128 DDVGTAV
+128 DVGTAV
-135 GRIINGGIVSG
+135 GRIINGGTVSG

-166 IIADGSA
+166 IKANGTVSD
-173 LNCTNAATVT
+173 CTNAAGVT
-183 GNVYNVG
+183 ANDRNAG
-190 GIVGAAYYTEEGK
+190 GIVGSAYYTETGK
-203 QMYITNCANN
+203 QMYITGCVNN
-213 GEVTS
+213 GAVTAS
-218 SSVGAGG
+218 RGVCGG
-225 IVGLSAANVS
+225 IVSLSAANVS

-267 GAVTYTTYTSGENT
+267 GAVTNT
-281 YGAGGIIGWLRYH
+281 GGNAAYGAGGIIGWLRYH
-294 GTSEARAYK
+294 ETSEANAYP
-303 VSDIISVTG
+303 VSEIISVTG
-312 NKNSGSVAGG
+312 NKNSGSVTGK

-329 GTVYNSAV
+329 GVVYNSAV
-337 IMNNKN
+337 IMNNQN
-343 TATSFSATTFAAG
+343 TAASFSAATFAAG

-362 ITEVP
+362 TVETP
-367 AATAPARNELTFGS
+367 AAEAPAQNKLTFGS
-381 NNTSTAT
+381 NTSTT
-388 LDQINAPCKALLIY
+388 PLEQINANCKDLLIY
-402 TNDNPI
+402 TNGNPI

-429 TDTKTDTTKGS
+429 TTTTKDEAKGS